1 MSPNTPPKALSIPE
15 LEQVYDQLATAID
28 AVGPDKTEHF
38 LVKLALMNANAL
50 ADGGNVA
57 RQWMLQALADPDVVD
72 GMGLFVGNVPWDRG
86 EKDITFTGFGIDPA

>member
-50 ADGGNVA
+50 ADPAMFRAHVEA
-57 RQWMLQALADPDVVD
+57 AL
-72 GMGLFVGNVPWDRG
+72 
-86 EKDITFTGFGIDPA
+86 KDL

>member
-50 ADGGNVA
+50 ADPAVFRA
-57 RQWMLQALADPDVVD
+57 HIEAAL
-72 GMGLFVGNVPWDRG
+72 
-86 EKDITFTGFGIDPA
+86 KDL

>member
-1 MSPNTPPKALSIPE
+1 MSPNTLPKALSIPE

-50 ADGGNVA
+50 ADPDLFQAHIDAA
-57 RQWMLQALADPDVVD
+57 RRDL
-72 GMGLFVGNVPWDRG
+72 
-86 EKDITFTGFGIDPA
+86 